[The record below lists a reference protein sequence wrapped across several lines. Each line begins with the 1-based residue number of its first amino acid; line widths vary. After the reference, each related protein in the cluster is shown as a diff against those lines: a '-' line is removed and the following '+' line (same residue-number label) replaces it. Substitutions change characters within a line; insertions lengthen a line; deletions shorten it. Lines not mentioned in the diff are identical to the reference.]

1 MKSSILH
8 SPLRI
13 VFKPILALLLCL
25 IKIDVIAEEL
35 TPAQYFGDSYTEAVN
50 FCDSNRAN
58 IKSGLAKYKIPV
70 DEAIAI
76 VFPEVIRYNRFSDF
90 AETTALELAYVQGGK
105 TYADFSIGRFQI
117 KPSFVEMLE
126 EQLLQNQ
133 NLLQQFSDIVNYS
146 PNLSAKEIREE
157 RIKRLKQFDWQL
169 KYLACFIKLSEV
181 KYCQELVGNPQER
194 LLILSSAYNRGLNST
209 YKELKLLSE
218 KKTFPYGT
226 SIASHFSYFDVANY
240 FFIHSAHQT
249 QNKNP

>member
-13 VFKPILALLLCL
+13 VSNPILAVLLCF
-25 IKIDVIAEEL
+25 ITFETSADEL
-35 TPAQYFGDSYTEAVN
+35 TPVQYFGDSYTEAAK
-50 FCDSNRAN
+50 FCNGNRAN
-58 IKSGLAKYKIPV
+58 IESVISTYNILT

-105 TYADFSIGRFQI
+105 AYADFSIGRFQI

-126 EQLLQNQ
+126 AQLLLNKD
-133 NLLQQFSDIVNYS
+133 LLQLFNEVVNYS
-146 PNLSAKEIREE
+146 PNLSHKDICAE

-169 KYLACFIKLSEV
+169 KYLACFIKLAEV
-181 KYCQELVGNPQER
+181 KYCQELTDKPMER

-209 YKELKLLSE
+209 YEELKLLSE

-226 SIASHFSYFDVANY
+226 STASHFSYFDVANY
-240 FFIHSAHQT
+240 FFIHNAHQT
-249 QNKNP
+249 QN